1 MYRHLFSTNKNAKG
15 CSQIGSNIKS
25 GYFSI
30 LPTYT
35 MSLPMYLPSVL
46 FCNNLFVYCDY
57 VSLIFIFHKTER
69 PTMVEFG
76 GRKNGDTRMQNKQH
90 GQQLDEVN

>member
-1 MYRHLFSTNKNAKG
+1 MSPDRIKYKKWVFLNFAYLHNVSTNVFA
-15 CSQIGSNIKS
+15 
-25 GYFSI
+25 
-30 LPTYT
+30 
-35 MSLPMYLPSVL
+35 SVL